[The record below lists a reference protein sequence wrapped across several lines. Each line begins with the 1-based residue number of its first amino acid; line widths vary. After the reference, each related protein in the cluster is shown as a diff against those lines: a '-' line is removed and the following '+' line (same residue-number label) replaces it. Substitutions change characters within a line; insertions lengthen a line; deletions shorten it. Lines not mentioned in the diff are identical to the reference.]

1 MKIHRQS
8 PILIDGF
15 VMVHK
20 NNKRDR
26 ARMSQKRGNMIE
38 NIIVGVIVALVI
50 IAGVVA
56 WWFENH
62 GEDIQNP
69 DEKKLQDKK

>member
-1 MKIHRQS
+1 
-8 PILIDGF
+8 
-15 VMVHK
+15 
-20 NNKRDR
+20 
-26 ARMSQKRGNMIE
+26 MSQKRGNMIE
-38 NIIVGVIVALVI
+38 NIIVGVIVSLVI

>member
-1 MKIHRQS
+1 MKIRRQS

-20 NNKRDR
+20 NNKKI
-26 ARMSQKRGNMIE
+26 ARMPQKRGNMIE

-50 IAGVVA
+50 VAGVVA

>member
-1 MKIHRQS
+1 
-8 PILIDGF
+8 
-15 VMVHK
+15 MVHK
-20 NNKRDR
+20 NNKKI
-26 ARMSQKRGNMIE
+26 ARMPQKRENMIE

-50 IAGVVA
+50 VAGVVA

>member
-1 MKIHRQS
+1 
-8 PILIDGF
+8 
-15 VMVHK
+15 
-20 NNKRDR
+20 
-26 ARMSQKRGNMIE
+26 MSQKRGNMIE

-69 DEKKLQDKK
+69 DRCMTASISPVLYPMAIQLA

>member
-1 MKIHRQS
+1 MEIHRQS

-20 NNKRDR
+20 NNKKI
-26 ARMSQKRGNMIE
+26 ARMPQKRGNMIE

-50 IAGVVA
+50 VAGVVA

>member
-1 MKIHRQS
+1 M
-8 PILIDGF
+8 IDGF

-20 NNKRDR
+20 NNKKI
-26 ARMSQKRGNMIE
+26 ARMPQKRGNMIE

-50 IAGVVA
+50 VAGVVA

-69 DEKKLQDKK
+69 DEKKLQGKK

>member
-1 MKIHRQS
+1 M
-8 PILIDGF
+8 IDGF

-20 NNKRDR
+20 NNKKI
-26 ARMSQKRGNMIE
+26 ARMPKKRGNMIE

-50 IAGVVA
+50 VAGVVA